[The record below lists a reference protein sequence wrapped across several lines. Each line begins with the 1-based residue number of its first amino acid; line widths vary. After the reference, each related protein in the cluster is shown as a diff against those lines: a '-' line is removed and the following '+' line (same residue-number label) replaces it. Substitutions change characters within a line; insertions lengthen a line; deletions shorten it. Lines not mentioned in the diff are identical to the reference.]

1 MLHYDASPRL
11 THTHQNDPQTP
22 QVARLVVAVVL
33 QYLRRCV
40 LQREAGR
47 LEELIVWW
55 FEASKAKVY
64 DFYLRVLAL
73 VGEEQVLQ
81 SETGQTAIISFC
93 AATLVRSR
101 AHQIG
106 HQDIKTRCCFKPR
119 LGSNNFTLVVQKIAE
134 SD

>member
-1 MLHYDASPRL
+1 MLHYDASSCL
-11 THTHQNDPQTP
+11 TPTHQNDPQTP

-33 QYLRRCV
+33 QYLRCCV
-40 LQREAGR
+40 LQRETGG
-47 LEELIVWW
+47 LQELIVWW

-81 SETGQTAIISFC
+81 SKTGQRAIISFC
-93 AATLVRSR
+93 AAALVRSR

-106 HQDIKTRCCFKPR
+106 HQ
-119 LGSNNFTLVVQKIAE
+119 GS
-134 SD
+134 SDQVLF